1 MVTFRI
7 ENLDEI
13 QNTARSFLDHFR
25 DKRIFAFYGPLG
37 SGKTTFIKALCKELK
52 VGDNVS
58 SPSFSIIN
66 EYSSTGNGEIYHFD
80 FYRLE
85 KQEEVYDL
93 GYEEYFYSEK
103 ICFIEWPDM
112 VKDILP
118 EETVHVRIQPD
129 EASARVLKVL
139 NQPGG

>member
-13 QNTARSFLDHFR
+13 QKTARSFLEHFR
-25 DKRIFAFYGPLG
+25 DKKIFAFYGSLG
-37 SGKTTFIKALCKELK
+37 SGKTTFIKAICEELK
-52 VGDNVS
+52 VEDNVS

-66 EYSSTGNGEIYHFD
+66 EYSSKGKGEIYHFD

-93 GYEEYFYSEK
+93 GYEEYFYSGK

-112 VKDILP
+112 VKDMLP

-129 EASARVLKVL
+129 QAPARILEVF
-139 NQPGG
+139 NQSGE